1 MEYKKYEIKE
11 GIKLHL
17 ITTESFKTDFSVIFI
32 SMPLEKENIT
42 KNALLPAIL
51 KNGTNDLKTSQLISK
66 ELDMLYGAS
75 FDCGIDKTGDNIVL
89 KFYIES
95 INDNYLPKQENNLE
109 KCLDILL
116 KIVFEPLIVKDGFNK
131 NYIENEKKNLEII
144 IESQKDDKDLY
155 AYERCINIMY
165 NNSGFGLSKYGRKED
180 LKSINSTNL
189 YEYYKK
195 VVEKAKIDIILCGRF
210 DKDNMKELVDNSKI
224 IKNLNQ
230 RKEPIIINHFT
241 KEVKENIKNPQII
254 EEQFLVS
261 QGKLVLGLDI
271 LPNKLGDFRFIAIIY
286 NAIFGNGV
294 NSKLFQIVREREG
307 LAYTAKSE
315 YIVQKNNIF
324 IRCGIECENY
334 NKTVSLIK
342 RLLNDM
348 KDGKFT
354 EVDIEKAK
362 EVILAGID
370 SINEEQDS
378 QILFKYGQELS
389 KMELDIDD
397 YKEKIKNVT
406 YNEIKEFSKYIQINC
421 IYFLK
426 NGGENADN

>member
-1 MEYKKYEIKE
+1 MEYKKYEIKD

-17 ITTESFKTDFSVIFI
+17 IKTDNFKTDLSVVFI
-32 SMPLEKENIT
+32 SMPLEKESIT
-42 KNALLPAIL
+42 QNALLPAIL
-51 KNGTNDLKTSQLISK
+51 KNGTNKMKTSQIINQQ
-66 ELDMLYGAS
+66 LDMLYGAS

-95 INDNYLPKQENNLE
+95 INDMYLPQNNNNLE

-116 KIVFEPLIVKDGFNK
+116 NIVFDPLAVQDSFDEK
-131 NYIENEKKNLEII
+131 YIENEKKNLEII

-165 NNSGFGLSKYGRKED
+165 DNSGYGLSKYGSKEK
-180 LKSINSTNL
+180 LENINSKNL

-195 VVEKAKIDIILCGRF
+195 VIETAKIDIIICGSF
-210 DKDNMKELVDNSKI
+210 YEENAKAIIDNNEF
-224 IKNLNQ
+224 LNKLKP
-230 RKEPIIINHFT
+230 RKEPIIINHYK
-241 KEVKENIKNPQII
+241 KEIKEIIKNPKVV
-254 EEQFLVS
+254 EENFLVS
-261 QGKLVLGLDI
+261 QGKLVIGLDI
-271 LPNKLGDFRFIAIIY
+271 LPNDLEDFRFYAIIY

-294 NSKLFQIVREREG
+294 NSKLFQIVREKEG

-334 NKTVSLIK
+334 EQTVKLIK
-342 RLLNDM
+342 QLLNDM

-354 EVDIEKAK
+354 EEDIEKAK
-362 EVILAGID
+362 EFILSGID
-370 SINEEQDS
+370 LINEEQDS

-389 KMELDIDD
+389 KIELDVDA
-397 YKEKIKNVT
+397 YKERIKKVT
-406 YNEIKEFSKYIQINC
+406 YNEIKDFSKYIQINC

-426 NGGENADN
+426 NGGNNADN

>member
-1 MEYKKYEIKE
+1 M
-11 GIKLHL
+11 
-17 ITTESFKTDFSVIFI
+17 
-32 SMPLEKENIT
+32 
-42 KNALLPAIL
+42 
-51 KNGTNDLKTSQLISK
+51 
-66 ELDMLYGAS
+66 
-75 FDCGIDKTGDNIVL
+75 
-89 KFYIES
+89 
-95 INDNYLPKQENNLE
+95 
-109 KCLDILL
+109 
-116 KIVFEPLIVKDGFNK
+116 
-131 NYIENEKKNLEII
+131 
-144 IESQKDDKDLY
+144 
-155 AYERCINIMY
+155 
-165 NNSGFGLSKYGRKED
+165 
-180 LKSINSTNL
+180 
-189 YEYYKK
+189 
-195 VVEKAKIDIILCGRF
+195 
-210 DKDNMKELVDNSKI
+210 
-224 IKNLNQ
+224 
-230 RKEPIIINHFT
+230 
-241 KEVKENIKNPQII
+241 
-254 EEQFLVS
+254 
-261 QGKLVLGLDI
+261 
-271 LPNKLGDFRFIAIIY
+271 
-286 NAIFGNGV
+286 
-294 NSKLFQIVREREG
+294 REREG